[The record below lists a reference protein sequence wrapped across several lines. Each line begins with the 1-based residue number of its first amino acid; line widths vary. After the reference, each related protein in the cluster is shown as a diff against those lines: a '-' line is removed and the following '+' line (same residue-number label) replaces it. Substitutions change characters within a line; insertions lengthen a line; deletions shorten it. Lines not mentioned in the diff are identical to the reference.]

1 MSTISTLAVLA
12 VVVVFGLPILGTYA
26 GGAVDDQQQQQ
37 QDRDDATTFGNNPK
51 PGDVVCG
58 LYLKITGELDNNR
71 DLGFGQIEL
80 FESAYIYIDENNGLV
95 YEWDID
101 SCYTTGSNSLIPLLA
116 YDFAP
121 TRSLQT
127 NAFLPTI
134 SIGDTFDLELTGF
147 STTGGGLLTAKTTE
161 KRWVEEVTIK
171 DFEVV
176 NLPISW
182 TEEFFLHNVKVDN
195 YVVEFRGIQ
204 QSINNQDTDKP
215 VSFTII
221 PPNFRD

>member
-1 MSTISTLAVLA
+1 MSTITTLAVLA

-26 GGAVDDQQQQQ
+26 GGAVDDQQQKQ
-37 QDRDDATTFGNNPK
+37 QDKDDASSFGNNAE

-58 LYLKITGELDNNR
+58 LYLKVNGELDNNR
-71 DLGFGQIEL
+71 DLGFGQFEL
-80 FESAYIYIDENNGLV
+80 FESAYIYINENSGLT

-101 SCYTTGSNSLIPLLA
+101 SCYTLGTNSFIPLIA
-116 YDFAP
+116 YSFAP
-121 TRSLQT
+121 SSNLEL

-134 SIGDTFDLELTGF
+134 SIGDTFELELTGF
-147 STTGGGLLTAKTTE
+147 STTGGGLLTAKSTE

-176 NLPISW
+176 NLPISF

-195 YVVEFRGIQ
+195 YIVEFRGIQ

-221 PPNFRD
+221 PPRFQ